1 MAAYFLG
8 QDPCVKVVKPQ
19 LQLEGYEIYLVE
31 QWACSRSH
39 PSFTI
44 ATYTGHP
51 SHKILVGILSIDK
64 NESCWGRELEN
75 YFRFVRQHGREKQ
88 TPLGRLMVTNLS
100 NLSSDLTVIA
110 VSDGNVLEHK
120 EDFII
125 NEDLKRMG
133 CSGRIALTLTAP
145 TDAAKA
151 KFHQL
156 FRTCERVE
164 FRFSV
169 IELVRLCQLAL
180 VMFQKLDKHFGD
192 GLLCDETERAIRG
205 WWAEYGTDFYNAEP
219 SDGILGPTTVAAL
232 LGMMIGARNRLSL
245 CGAPV
250 PKDAFDI
257 PSLKGAIGYF
267 QKQHKLR
274 RTRRLD
280 RKTVDKLYLITI
292 KGPSGDKYGMV
303 PKAIKST
310 VAEMS
315 GKTHKV
321 EMETCDLEKFIM
333 HLSGER
339 AKHLWHG
346 KPMKSLPT
354 QSSAMSS
361 GDGGPR
367 RNSAPIPST
376 NGTPVRTAKN
386 LTPLVI
392 GSKNDPNVSPPGENP
407 TSYPLSAPAYPT
419 VQFGFHGHAQPHHSD
434 SRDPLR
440 KAMFKTMNNRMNDA
454 KTGLGKIKDVA
465 TGVASGISGQVTK
478 RTSRKHTQDNV
489 SCSNDVVQT
498 TDEQKCVLGSVAA
511 ASSSAPVLDLGKK
524 PSLTLVQ
531 QSDQE
536 AAKSDPTTTHVLQAK
551 PVCDSAIY
559 DTYHTESPIAMSMK
573 SPFNNDSIA
582 TSKSDI
588 HRTTE
593 LISPMTQGPD
603 TETPFEKTL
612 ERKLDGT
619 AMVEF
624 APQTGGTRIG
634 TRDPSVSSSV
644 QAYEDALEKLA
655 NQSPEFKSAL
665 GGLMDPKGESGTGGV
680 WGRSQSFSEVVERWE
695 GKRHE
700 EWFPRRMSF
709 GCAEEAILGWE
720 GIGEE
725 DHLEVEPDGST
736 VIAYGGCPKQV
747 GGMMV
752 KAGEEVDVWA
762 GERIRDVKSFLPF
775 LDERIQGLER
785 LYRQNLDNYNHMDDL
800 GNGVIERESQVLM
813 DEFREV
819 ELLRPKLQYE
829 IGVLKGKVDEVEEW
843 VGGFGRQVEE
853 LERRVECLEPGSNI
867 PGWLSWA
874 WGWTPWGRGEGSQV
888 KVM

>member
-1 MAAYFLG
+1 MPSSLSSAFAHAVETTSPRFLPTSSNVGATTQHAATEPAQSAIREPEPGRFHLVVSDPIATYYLV
-8 QDPCVKVVKPQ
+8 QDPCVKVVKAQ
-19 LQLEGYEIYLVE
+19 QQLEGYEIYLVE

-64 NESCWGRELEN
+64 DESRWGRELAN
-75 YFRFVRQHGREKQ
+75 YFRFVRYYGREKQ
-88 TPLGRLMVTNLS
+88 TPLGSLMVTNLS

-180 VMFQKLDKHFGD
+180 IMFQKLDKHFGD
-192 GLLCDETERAIRG
+192 GLLCDETERAIRK

-257 PSLKGAIGYF
+257 PGLKGAIGYF

-280 RKTVDKLYLITI
+280 RETVDKLHRITI
-292 KGPSGDKYGMV
+292 KGSSGDKYGMV

-339 AKHLWHG
+339 AKHLWRG
-346 KPMKSLPT
+346 KPMKSLQT
-354 QSSAMSS
+354 QSSAMPF
-361 GDGGPR
+361 GDSGPR
-367 RNSAPIPST
+367 RNSAPIPSV
-376 NGTPVRTAKN
+376 NGAPVRTTKN

-392 GSKNDPNVSPPGENP
+392 GPYDLKNDPNVASPEENP

-419 VQFGFHGHAQPHHSD
+419 AQFGFHGHAQPPHSD

-478 RTSRKHTQDNV
+478 RASRKHAQDNM
-489 SCSNDVVQT
+489 SCTNDVVQA
-498 TDEQKCVLGSVAA
+498 TDEQKCALGNAGA
-511 ASSSAPVLDLGKK
+511 ASSSSPVLDLGKK

-531 QSDQE
+531 HGDQE
-536 AAKSDPTTTHVLQAK
+536 AAKSDSTTIHVPQKK
-551 PVCDSAIY
+551 PAGDSATY
-559 DTYHTESPIAMSMK
+559 DAYHTESPIAMSIK
-573 SPFNNDSIA
+573 SPFHNDSII
-582 TSKSDI
+582 TSKFDI

-593 LISPMTQGPD
+593 LISPMTPGSD

-612 ERKLDGT
+612 ERKPDGT
-619 AMVEF
+619 VMVEF
-624 APQTGGTRIG
+624 VPQTGGTGTTG
-634 TRDPSVSSSV
+634 TRNGDPSVSGSV
-644 QAYEDALEKLA
+644 QAYQDALERLA

-665 GGLMDPKGESGTGGV
+665 GGLMGAKGELGNGGL
-680 WGRSQSFSEVVERWE
+680 WGRSRSFSERWE
-695 GKRHE
+695 GKRHGD
-700 EWFPRRMSF
+700 WFPRRMSF

-725 DHLEVEPDGST
+725 DYLEIEPDGST
-736 VIAYGGCPKQV
+736 VIAYGGCPKQLR
-747 GGMMV
+747 GMMV
-752 KAGEEVDVWA
+752 KAEEEDTRVRGA
-762 GERIRDVKSFLPF
+762 LPP
-775 LDERIQGLER
+775 
-785 LYRQNLDNYNHMDDL
+785 
-800 GNGVIERESQVLM
+800 
-813 DEFREV
+813 EF
-819 ELLRPKLQYE
+819 
-829 IGVLKGKVDEVEEW
+829 G
-843 VGGFGRQVEE
+843 
-853 LERRVECLEPGSNI
+853 
-867 PGWLSWA
+867 
-874 WGWTPWGRGEGSQV
+874 
-888 KVM
+888 

>member
-1 MAAYFLG
+1 M
-8 QDPCVKVVKPQ
+8 
-19 LQLEGYEIYLVE
+19 
-31 QWACSRSH
+31 
-39 PSFTI
+39 I

-64 NESCWGRELEN
+64 DESRWGRELAG
-75 YFRFVRQHGREKQ
+75 YFRFVRHYGREKQ
-88 TPLGRLMVTNLS
+88 TPLGILMVTNLS

-133 CSGRIALTLTAP
+133 CSGRIALTLATP

-156 FRTCERVE
+156 FRTYERLD

-192 GLLCDETERAIRG
+192 GLLCDETERAIRK

-257 PSLKGAIGYF
+257 PGLKGAIGYF

-280 RKTVDKLYLITI
+280 RETVDKLHRITI

-339 AKHLWHG
+339 AKHLWYG
-346 KPMKSLPT
+346 KPMKSLPA

-392 GSKNDPNVSPPGENP
+392 GPYDSKNDLNVAPPGENS

-419 VQFGFHGHAQPHHSD
+419 AQFGFHGHTQPHHSD

-440 KAMFKTMNNRMNDA
+440 KTMFKTMNNRMNDA

-478 RTSRKHTQDNV
+478 RTSKKHTQDNL
-489 SCSNDVVQT
+489 SCTSDVVQAI
-498 TDEQKCVLGSVAA
+498 DEQKGVLGNVTV

-531 QSDQE
+531 QGDQE
-536 AAKSDPTTTHVLQAK
+536 AVKSDPTTPHVLQTK
-551 PVCDSAIY
+551 PVGDSAIY
-559 DTYHTESPIAMSMK
+559 DTYHTESPIVMSMK
-573 SPFNNDSIA
+573 SPFHNDSIA
-582 TSKSDI
+582 TLKSDT

-612 ERKLDGT
+612 ERKPDGT
-619 AMVEF
+619 VMV
-624 APQTGGTRIG
+624 
-634 TRDPSVSSSV
+634 DS
-644 QAYEDALEKLA
+644 
-655 NQSPEFKSAL
+655 
-665 GGLMDPKGESGTGGV
+665 PKGIHHTLYTSAPDTS
-680 WGRSQSFSEVVERWE
+680 R
-695 GKRHE
+695 
-700 EWFPRRMSF
+700 
-709 GCAEEAILGWE
+709 LG
-720 GIGEE
+720 
-725 DHLEVEPDGST
+725 
-736 VIAYGGCPKQV
+736 
-747 GGMMV
+747 
-752 KAGEEVDVWA
+752 
-762 GERIRDVKSFLPF
+762 LP
-775 LDERIQGLER
+775 
-785 LYRQNLDNYNHMDDL
+785 
-800 GNGVIERESQVLM
+800 
-813 DEFREV
+813 
-819 ELLRPKLQYE
+819 
-829 IGVLKGKVDEVEEW
+829 
-843 VGGFGRQVEE
+843 
-853 LERRVECLEPGSNI
+853 
-867 PGWLSWA
+867 
-874 WGWTPWGRGEGSQV
+874 
-888 KVM
+888 

>member
-1 MAAYFLG
+1 MAIYYLDH
-8 QDPCVKVVKPQ
+8 DPCVKVVKPQ

-44 ATYTGHP
+44 ATYTGHT
-51 SHKILVGILSIDK
+51 SHKILVGILSIDRD
-64 NESCWGRELEN
+64 ESRWGRELAN
-75 YFRFVRQHGREKQ
+75 YFRFVRHYGREKQ
-88 TPLGRLMVTNLS
+88 TPLGALMVTNLS

-145 TDAAKA
+145 IGATKA
-151 KFHQL
+151 RFHQL
-156 FRTCERVE
+156 FRTCERVD
-164 FRFSV
+164 FGFSV

-180 VMFQKLDKHFGD
+180 VMFQKLDKHFAD
-192 GLLCDETERAIRG
+192 GLLCDETERAIRK
-205 WWAEYGTDFYNAEP
+205 WWAEYGMDFYNAEP

-250 PKDAFDI
+250 PKDAFDL
-257 PSLKGAIGYF
+257 PALKGAIGYF

-280 RKTVDKLYLITI
+280 RETVDKLHRITI

-339 AKHLWHG
+339 AKHLWRG
-346 KPMKSLPT
+346 KPMKSLPA

-367 RNSAPIPST
+367 RNSAPIPNT
-376 NGTPVRTAKN
+376 HGAPVRTAKN
-386 LTPLVI
+386 LTLVI
-392 GSKNDPNVSPPGENP
+392 GPYDSRNDPNVAPSGENP
-407 TSYPLSAPAYPT
+407 ASYPLSAPAYPT
-419 VQFGFHGHAQPHHSD
+419 AQFGFHGHAQSD

-440 KAMFKTMNNRMNDA
+440 KTMFKTMNNRMNDA
-454 KTGLGKIKDVA
+454 KSGLGKIKDVA

-478 RTSRKHTQDNV
+478 RTSRKHTHDNV
-489 SCSNDVVQT
+489 PGTNDRAQA
-498 TDEQKCVLGSVAA
+498 TDEQKCALGNVAT
-511 ASSSAPVLDLGKK
+511 ASSSAPVLELGKK
-524 PSLTLVQ
+524 PSLTLLQ
-531 QSDQE
+531 HGALE
-536 AAKSDPTTTHVLQAK
+536 ADPMTTHVLQTK
-551 PVCDSAIY
+551 PVGDNAIF
-559 DTYHTESPIAMSMK
+559 DAYHTESPTSMLMK
-573 SPFNNDSIA
+573 SPSHNDSIT

-588 HRTTE
+588 DRTTE
-593 LISPMTQGPD
+593 LISPITQGPD

-612 ERKLDGT
+612 ERGPDDT
-619 AMVEF
+619 IMVGF
-624 APQTGGTRIG
+624 VPQTGGTGAGIG
-634 TRDPSVSSSV
+634 DPSVSGSV
-644 QAYEDALEKLA
+644 QAYEDALEKLV

-665 GGLMDPKGESGTGGV
+665 GGLMGPKGESGAGGV
-680 WGRSQSFSEVVERWE
+680 WERSQSFSEVVEMWE
-695 GKRHE
+695 RKRHE

-725 DHLEVEPDGST
+725 NHPEVEPNGSIVT
-736 VIAYGGCPKQV
+736 AYGGCPKQMRE
-747 GGMMV
+747 MMA
-752 KAGEEVDVWA
+752 KADEEVGVWT
-762 GERIRDVKSFLPF
+762 GERIGDFKGFLPI
-775 LDERIQGLER
+775 LDERVQELER
-785 LYRQNLDNYNHMDDL
+785 LYRQDLDSCDHMDEL
-800 GNGVIERESQVLM
+800 GNGVIERESQMLM
-813 DEFREV
+813 DELREV

-829 IGVLKGKVDEVEEW
+829 VGALKGKVDEVEEW

-853 LERRVECLEPGSNI
+853 LEKRVEGLEPASNMQ
-867 PGWLSWA
+867 GWLSWA
-874 WGWTPWGRGEGSQV
+874 WGWTSWGWTSWGKGEGG
-888 KVM
+888 